1 MARERKTKN
10 YMWLDTSGMK
20 MWIEKLDRASDNL
33 EEIVET
39 ALTKTAEK
47 IQEDITEA
55 MQDRY
60 LPAKGKYATG
70 ETKRTIL
77 KNQRVEWDGNTA
89 RIRVGFDETSEASKY
104 LISGVWGHKEGDD
117 DRGPVDAKGK
127 KIARMKPDK
136 KLQDIFWK
144 KRYMQKRTKEME
156 IFFQNELARLMRE
169 ALD

>member
-1 MARERKTKN
+1 MSQSLLSQVVSLAVLEQEIARLLAEAFVKEFDRIIIHG
-10 YMWLDTSGMK
+10 SG
-20 MWIEKLDRASDNL
+20 
-33 EEIVET
+33 
-39 ALTKTAEK
+39 
-47 IQEDITEA
+47 
-55 MQDRY
+55 
-60 LPAKGKYATG
+60 TG
-70 ETKRTIL
+70 QPLGIL
-77 KNQRVEWDGNTA
+77 NDA

-117 DRGPVDAKGK
+117 DRGPVNAKGK

-156 IFFQNELARLMRE
+156 IFFQNELARLTRE